1 MIIDTSALIA
11 IIASEPEG
19 DSFLQLIV
27 DASSASISAATYL
40 ELGIVVERFPEYAKR
55 LDSFLSE
62 LDIEIVSVTAAQA
75 RIAREAYR
83 HFGKGFH
90 PAGLNYGD
98 CFSYA
103 LSKGAGEP
111 LLFKGNDFGKTDI
124 EAVLPEE

>member
-11 IIASEPEG
+11 IIAGEPEG
-19 DSFLQLIV
+19 ESFLQLIV

-40 ELGIVVERFPEYAKR
+40 ELGIIVERFPEYAKR

-62 LDIEIVSVTAAQA
+62 LGIQVVPVTAAQA

-83 HFGKGFH
+83 NFGKGFH

-103 LSKGAGEP
+103 LSKAAGEP
-111 LLFKGNDFGKTDI
+111 LLFKGSDFGSTDI
-124 EAVLPEE
+124 QSALPEK